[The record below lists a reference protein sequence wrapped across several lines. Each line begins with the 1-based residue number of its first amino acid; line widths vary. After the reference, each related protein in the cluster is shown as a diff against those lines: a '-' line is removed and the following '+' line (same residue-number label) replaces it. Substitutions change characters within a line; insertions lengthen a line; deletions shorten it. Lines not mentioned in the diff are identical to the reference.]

1 MMNLACVFV
10 QAQECVVSVIQ
21 SLCDTVV
28 TLLPP
33 PGTTL
38 IGSTGDP
45 GSMPTPDVY
54 LANALPPRDLLITM
68 CTVMLEHIANIEHS
82 FTTLLPT
89 VRTFLMLTEHD
100 YGFYHLRRYV
110 YFRLLYNLMFY
121 NCDLGFNEQN
131 YRQEIF
137 SMFIKNHSRPLH
149 WSRGQHV

>member
-1 MMNLACVFV
+1 MIASI

-21 SLCDTVV
+21 SLCDTEV

-38 IGSTGDP
+38 GGGGGGEPS
-45 GSMPTPDVY
+45 SVPTPDVY
-54 LANALPPRDLLITM
+54 LANALPPRDLLLTL

-100 YGFYHLRRYV
+100 YGFYHLKRYV
-110 YFRLLYNLMFY
+110 TESLRF
-121 NCDLGFNEQN
+121 DLIVFV
-131 YRQEIF
+131 R
-137 SMFIKNHSRPLH
+137 S
-149 WSRGQHV
+149 

>member
-1 MMNLACVFV
+1 MPFGHLGISKSDKILRCVLFADSV

-21 SLCDTVV
+21 SLCDTEV

-38 IGSTGDP
+38 GGGGGGEP
-45 GSMPTPDVY
+45 GSVPTADVY
-54 LANALPPRDLLITM
+54 LANAVPPRDLLLTL

-100 YGFYHLRRYV
+100 YGFYHLKRYV
-110 YFRLLYNLMFY
+110 AESLLF
-121 NCDLGFNEQN
+121 DLIVFVKSWHP
-131 YRQEIF
+131 I
-137 SMFIKNHSRPLH
+137 
-149 WSRGQHV
+149 

>member
-1 MMNLACVFV
+1 V

-21 SLCDTVV
+21 SLCDTEV

-38 IGSTGDP
+38 CGGGGGEP
-45 GSMPTPDVY
+45 GSVPTADVY
-54 LANALPPRDLLITM
+54 LANALPPRDLLLTL

-100 YGFYHLRRYV
+100 YGFYHLKRYV
-110 YFRLLYNLMFY
+110 
-121 NCDLGFNEQN
+121 NE
-131 YRQEIF
+131 F
-137 SMFIKNHSRPLH
+137 LCLT
-149 WSRGQHV
+149 

>member
-1 MMNLACVFV
+1 VIASV

-21 SLCDTVV
+21 SLCDTEV

-38 IGSTGDP
+38 GGGGGGEP
-45 GSMPTPDVY
+45 GSVPTADVY
-54 LANALPPRDLLITM
+54 LANALPPRDLLLTL

-110 YFRLLYNLMFY
+110 NEYLCLICVCKKLLSCLKIN
-121 NCDLGFNEQN
+121 
-131 YRQEIF
+131 
-137 SMFIKNHSRPLH
+137 
-149 WSRGQHV
+149 

>member
-1 MMNLACVFV
+1 MNIIFICHFCSQVKVILMMLSSTITLFIAFRLLTHIYITVDYV

-21 SLCDTVV
+21 SLCDTEV

-38 IGSTGDP
+38 VGGGGGDP

-54 LANALPPRDLLITM
+54 LANALPPRDLLVTM
-68 CTVMLEHIANIEHS
+68 CTVMLEHVANIEHS

-100 YGFYHLRRYV
+100 YGFYHLKR
-110 YFRLLYNLMFY
+110 
-121 NCDLGFNEQN
+121 
-131 YRQEIF
+131 
-137 SMFIKNHSRPLH
+137 
-149 WSRGQHV
+149 

>member
-1 MMNLACVFV
+1 MLSECLAMDSV

-21 SLCDTVV
+21 SLCDTEV

-38 IGSTGDP
+38 GGGEP
-45 GSMPTPDVY
+45 GLMPASDVY
-54 LANALPPRDLLITM
+54 LANALPPRDLLLTL

-100 YGFYHLRRYV
+100 YGFYHLKRYV
-110 YFRLLYNLMFY
+110 TKSLLLT
-121 NCDLGFNEQN
+121 
-131 YRQEIF
+131 
-137 SMFIKNHSRPLH
+137 
-149 WSRGQHV
+149 